1 MATLTMAMVA
11 MVISGIT
18 HGDNHVN
25 GTTRCSFNL
34 WKNGSFKPFLEKD
47 LILIHQKF
55 SLENFNLVSKAL
67 T

>member
-25 GTTRCSFNL
+25 GTNRCSFNL
-34 WKNGSFKPFLEKD
+34 WKMDPSSPSWKK
-47 LILIHQKF
+47 I
-55 SLENFNLVSKAL
+55 
-67 T
+67 